1 MGSLFQDLI
10 RIALQLNPR
19 IAGTIRTVAIPGLL
33 ILFITGARAAEISV
47 EKSGDADAYEQI
59 RFQNITVKNGL
70 SYYRV
75 RVMTQDQYGFM
86 WFGSDFG
93 LERFD
98 GQNISS
104 FKHDPENLNSLPLGT
119 ITCLLSH
126 PEQDRIWVGS
136 RGGLCHIDIK
146 TFQIK
151 RIDLGPY
158 DDIRTIAWDRD
169 KGLWIGT
176 QTGGLLHYDLVT
188 LDYKIYNSNNS
199 KISHNQIR
207 SIYEDVSG
215 NLWVG
220 TLDKLNMMDKT
231 TGVFTAFDLKGDYDL
246 PIQNNL
252 ILAIIPYSA
261 RSDSLMWIG
270 TETGLCLFNRYTK
283 THRVYRKGRGNVIS
297 NDKVTSIYVADSR
310 KIWVGT
316 DFGLNLFD
324 TQSETSHVYYHIP

>member
-86 WFGSDFG
+86 WFGSDYG

-126 PEQDRIWVGS
+126 PGS
-136 RGGLCHIDIK
+136 G
-146 TFQIK
+146 
-151 RIDLGPY
+151 
-158 DDIRTIAWDRD
+158 
-169 KGLWIGT
+169 
-176 QTGGLLHYDLVT
+176 
-188 LDYKIYNSNNS
+188 
-199 KISHNQIR
+199 
-207 SIYEDVSG
+207 
-215 NLWVG
+215 
-220 TLDKLNMMDKT
+220 M
-231 TGVFTAFDLKGDYDL
+231 
-246 PIQNNL
+246 
-252 ILAIIPYSA
+252 
-261 RSDSLMWIG
+261 
-270 TETGLCLFNRYTK
+270 
-283 THRVYRKGRGNVIS
+283 
-297 NDKVTSIYVADSR
+297 
-310 KIWVGT
+310 
-316 DFGLNLFD
+316 
-324 TQSETSHVYYHIP
+324 